1 MHELQEYI
9 NQFLPKNKRI
19 SWNQD
24 AFFGIDFDSTIFNN
38 GTANLEVAFATV
50 DAVVSLWKGE
60 KLDLDKFAR
69 NKHLDADAVRRIY
82 NKASTFIT
90 PLDSEAKARLE
101 KVLTQ
106 PNAIFGSGIN
116 KWPTNQ
122 DEYNKA
128 MAGKPI
134 KTLLKYIA
142 TEAELYRDKEALNGL
157 IDEKIVKHL
166 EVASINQIVPEVI
179 KAPFEGWP
187 ETWKAMDKAGIDYA
201 IVTSS
206 EYLRVI
212 PLLESAN
219 IGQYFGF
226 GEKEYAIYHNLQK
239 QLALYDNDLDKLE
252 MMHKDDP
259 YAEEIMAKK
268 EQIFNLKA
276 DFHKQIKGNKN
287 LHLYSAAEEEFRV
300 NEENLRRKFAVI
312 RSHKADGTYKVG
324 MDVDSEYKKVPE
336 FKRKAAGD
344 IYGVAIAEEGKKRD
358 KVYAFGIGIE
368 DSGSIAAIKD
378 SRVYE
383 GSEGAYGGDDTAN
396 KYELAIGLVM
406 ATHYD
411 VDKQTKKLYESGADK
426 VFCNLSDVTEFIL
439 ANSEKL
445 KSSRRKKTLTDE
457 GEIKTLASCLSKY
470 GNRVK

>member
-1 MHELQEYI
+1 VHRLQEYI
-9 NQFLPKNKRI
+9 NQFFPKNKRV
-19 SWNQD
+19 SYD
-24 AFFGIDFDSTIFNN
+24 KDVFFGIDFDSTIFNN

-50 DAVVSLWKGE
+50 DAVISLWKGE
-60 KLDLDKFAR
+60 DFDVSKFAK
-69 NKHLDADAVRRIY
+69 NKHLNQDAVRRIY
-82 NKASTFIT
+82 NKASTFVT
-90 PLDSEAKARLE
+90 PVDSEAKARLDE
-101 KVLTQ
+101 VLIK
-106 PNAIFGSGIN
+106 PNAIFGSSVN

-134 KTLLKYIA
+134 KTLLKYVA
-142 TEAELYRDKEALNGL
+142 TEADLYQDKEALNDL

-187 ETWKAMDKAGIDYA
+187 EAWQAMDKAGIDYA

-212 PLLESAN
+212 TLLESAN

-226 GEKEYAIYHNLQK
+226 GKKEYDLYHNLQK
-239 QLALYDNDLDKLE
+239 QLTVYENDLDKLE
-252 MMHKDDP
+252 KMHKDDP

-268 EQIFNLKA
+268 EQIFDLKA

-312 RSHKADGTYKVG
+312 RSHKADGSYKVG
-324 MDVDSEYKKVPE
+324 MNVDSEYEKAPE

-344 IYGVAIAEEGKKRD
+344 IYGLAIAEESEKRD
-358 KVYAFGIGIE
+358 KVYSFGLGIE

-383 GSEGAYGGDDTAN
+383 GSKGAYGGDEAAN

-406 ATHYD
+406 ASHYD
-411 VDKQTKKLYESGADK
+411 VDKQTKKLYDGGADK
-426 VFCNLSDVTEFIL
+426 VFCNISDVKDFVI
-439 ANSEKL
+439 ANSKKL
-445 KSSRRKKTLTDE
+445 KSKESVTDRDNWNA
-457 GEIKTLASCLSKY
+457 LASSLAKY
-470 GNRVK
+470 GNNIR

>member
-1 MHELQEYI
+1 MDKLQEYI
-9 NQFLPKNKRI
+9 NQFFPKNKRI
-19 SWNQD
+19 SYD
-24 AFFGIDFDSTIFNN
+24 KDVFFGIDFDSTIFNN

-50 DAVVSLWKGE
+50 DAVISLWKGE
-60 KLDLDKFAR
+60 DFDVSKFAK
-69 NKHLDADAVRRIY
+69 NKHLNEDAVRRIY
-82 NKASTFIT
+82 NKASTFVT
-90 PLDSEAKARLE
+90 PLDDEAMARLDE
-101 KVLTQ
+101 VLAK
-106 PNAIFGSGIN
+106 PNAIFGSSVN

-134 KTLLKYIA
+134 KTLLKYVA
-142 TEAELYRDKEALNGL
+142 TEADLYQDKEALNDL

-179 KAPFEGWP
+179 KVPFEGWP
-187 ETWKAMDKAGIDYA
+187 EAWQTMDKAGIDYA

-212 PLLESAN
+212 TLLESAN

-226 GEKEYAIYHNLQK
+226 SKKDYDLYHKLQK

-252 MMHKDDP
+252 KMHKDDP

-268 EQIFNLKA
+268 EQIFDLKA

-324 MDVDSEYKKVPE
+324 MNVDSEYEKIPE
-336 FKRKAAGD
+336 FKRKPAGD
-344 IYGVAIAEEGKKRD
+344 IYGLAIAEESEKRG
-358 KVYAFGIGIE
+358 KVYALGIGIE

-383 GSEGAYGGDDTAN
+383 GSKGAYGGDEAAN
-396 KYELAIGLVM
+396 KYQLAVGLVM
-406 ATHYD
+406 ASHYD
-411 VDKQTKKLYESGADK
+411 VDKQTKKLYDGGADK
-426 VFCNLSDVTEFIL
+426 VFCNISDVKDFVI
-439 ANSEKL
+439 ANSKKL
-445 KSSRRKKTLTDE
+445 KDKETLTDRNNWNA
-457 GEIKTLASCLSKY
+457 LASSLAKY
-470 GNRVK
+470 GNNIR